1 MTTYLNTMLHEG
13 KCEITFT
20 KIDGTE
26 RVMLCT
32 LNEEYIKMNEV
43 KREKT
48 TDRVHKP
55 KDDILVVFDME
66 KNDWRSIK
74 TDNITTFLA
83 YGTMEDLIEEV

>member
-1 MTTYLNTMLHEG
+1 
-13 KCEITFT
+13 
-20 KIDGTE
+20 
-26 RVMLCT
+26 
-32 LNEEYIKMNEV
+32 MNEV

-74 TDNITTFLA
+74 TESITTFLA